1 MAYYD
6 TYRSVPGWGTSS
18 YRFATPL
25 QPTYQPQP
33 FWRGGDYYR
42 AHGGYQDQYAHLSL
56 LYARIPV
63 AKNLALIRD
72 AYNYAWSRVRDRAA
86 VGFGKDE
93 ARLWHR
99 RVYGGLV
106 SLFLHLRALEEE

>member
-1 MAYYD
+1 MEAIK
-6 TYRSVPGWGTSS
+6 TSTLIFLS
-18 YRFATPL
+18 FMLVL
-25 QPTYQPQP
+25 Q
-33 FWRGGDYYR
+33 
-42 AHGGYQDQYAHLSL
+42 L
-56 LYARIPV
+56 LRTF
-63 AKNLALIRD
+63 ALIRD

-106 SLFLHLRALEEE
+106 SLFLRLRALEEE